1 MIRYPKVVIK
11 SLSSNL
17 ELCLN
22 YHANAYLQSWNFVRV
37 ISIALLNGLA
47 DFATEIHLS
56 RETIDHANAS
66 NVCESPYN

>member
-22 YHANAYLQSWNFVRV
+22 YHANAYLQS
-37 ISIALLNGLA
+37 
-47 DFATEIHLS
+47 
-56 RETIDHANAS
+56 
-66 NVCESPYN
+66 